1 MPEKKSFS
9 WVWAAAVLVVVQI
22 FVLGGLWQLRQR
34 ESHPAAGWDLDPQA
48 AQREAVKER
57 ESREAL
63 QNLPLP
69 TGSSRLT
76 VAGAKS
82 AAPTGEDL
90 LAQARELQSQGQLD
104 LADKLLTQ
112 ARQKEPQNQRIQVA
126 AALLAE
132 AREDTNGALGR
143 WRELIRA
150 SEPGGAVRKLALA
163 RAHLVE
169 ERIRLEQ
176 VARLREET
184 LAKQPRKLALVGV
197 QEEGSTGGGKK
208 LRWQVRAVE
217 GSGKID
223 PAKVV
228 VRVSFFERGTDGV
241 LRPGEAALP
250 RWEPAPP
257 QKAADGPRTVMAE
270 SRLSAGGQYAGY
282 VWQLYYGGELQD
294 ERVSPA
300 SLRGVLREKPRS

>member
-1 MPEKKSFS
+1 MPEQKSFS
-9 WVWAAAVLVVVQI
+9 WVWAAAVLVLVQVV
-22 FVLGGLWQLRQR
+22 VLGGLWQLRQK
-34 ESHPAAGWDLDPQA
+34 ESHPAGGWDLDPQA
-48 AQREAVKER
+48 AQREAVQER

-69 TGSSRLT
+69 AGSSRLT
-76 VAGAKS
+76 VAGAQS
-82 AAPTGEDL
+82 AAPTAEDL
-90 LAQARELQSQGQLD
+90 LVQARELQSQGQLD
-104 LADKLLTQ
+104 LADKVLGQ
-112 ARQKEPQNQRIQVA
+112 ARLKDPQNQRIQVA

-132 AREDTNGALGR
+132 AREDTAGALAR

-150 SEPGGAVRKLALA
+150 SEPSGSIRKLALA
-163 RAHLVE
+163 RAHIVE

-184 LAKQPRKLALVGV
+184 LAKQPRKLALAGV
-197 QEEGSTGGGKK
+197 QEEATSGGGKK
-208 LRWQVRAVE
+208 VGWQVRAVE

-228 VRVSFFERGTDGV
+228 VRVSFFERGSDGV
-241 LRPGEAALP
+241 LRPGETALP

-257 QKAADGPRTVMAE
+257 QKATDGARLVVAE
-270 SRLSAGGQYAGY
+270 SRPAAGSQHAGY

>member
-1 MPEKKSFS
+1 MPEKKSFT
-9 WVWAAAVLVVVQI
+9 WMWAAGVLVVVQVV
-22 FVLGGLWQLRQR
+22 VLAGLWQLRQK
-34 ESHPAAGWDLDPQA
+34 ESHPAGGWDLDPQA
-48 AQREAVKER
+48 AQREAVHER
-57 ESREAL
+57 DSREAL

-69 TGSSRLT
+69 TGASRLT
-76 VAGAKS
+76 VAGAQS
-82 AAPTGEDL
+82 GSPSGEDL
-90 LAQARELQSQGQLD
+90 LAQARELQTQGQLD

-112 ARQKEPQNQRIQVA
+112 ARQKEPQNQRVQVA

-132 AREDTNGALGR
+132 AREDTTGALAR

-184 LAKQPRKLALVGV
+184 LAKQPRKLALAGV
-197 QEEGSTGGGKK
+197 TEEASGGGKK
-208 LRWQVRAVE
+208 LGWQVRAVG
-217 GSGKID
+217 GSGKLD
-223 PAKVV
+223 PGKIV
-228 VRVSFFERGTDGV
+228 VRVSFFERGADGV
-241 LRPGEAALP
+241 LKAGASAMPQ
-250 RWEPAPP
+250 WEPAPP
-257 QKAADGPRTVMAE
+257 LQESDGIRTVTAE
-270 SRLSAGGQYAGY
+270 SRTTAGSQYAGY

-294 ERVSPA
+294 ERVTPS

>member
-1 MPEKKSFS
+1 M
-9 WVWAAAVLVVVQI
+9 
-22 FVLGGLWQLRQR
+22 RQR
-34 ESHPAAGWDLDPQA
+34 ESHPAGAWDIDPQA
-48 AQREAVKER
+48 AQQEAVKQR

-69 TGSSRLT
+69 MGSSRLT
-76 VAGAKS
+76 VVGAKL

-90 LAQARELQSQGQLD
+90 LAQARELQSQGQFD

-132 AREDTNGALGR
+132 AKEDTQGALSR

-150 SEPGGAVRKLALA
+150 SEPSGPVHKLALA

-184 LAKQPRKLALVGV
+184 LAKQPRKLALVGA
-197 QEEGSTGGGKK
+197 QEEGVTGGGKK
-208 LRWQVRAVE
+208 IRWQVRAVE
-217 GSGKID
+217 GAGKID

-228 VRVSFFERGTDGV
+228 VRVSFFERGADGV
-241 LRPGEAALP
+241 LRPGDAALP

-257 QKAADGPRTVMAE
+257 QKAAEGVRTVVAE
-270 SRLSAGGQYAGY
+270 SRLTPGGQYAGY

-294 ERVSPA
+294 ERVSPV

>member
-1 MPEKKSFS
+1 MPGQKSFS
-9 WVWAAAVLVVVQI
+9 WVWAAALLVVVQI

-34 ESHPAAGWDLDPQA
+34 ESHPAGGWDLDPQA
-48 AQREAVKER
+48 AQQEAVKER

-69 TGSSRLT
+69 AGSSRLT

-104 LADKLLTQ
+104 LADTLLTQ
-112 ARQKEPQNQRIQVA
+112 ARQKEPKNQRIQVA

-132 AREDTNGALGR
+132 AKEDTQGALSR

-150 SEPGGAVRKLALA
+150 SEPSGSVRKLALA

-197 QEEGSTGGGKK
+197 QEEGSAGGGKK

-217 GSGKID
+217 GAGKID

-257 QKAADGPRTVMAE
+257 QKAADGPRTVVAE
-270 SRLSAGGQYAGY
+270 SRLGPGGQYAGY

>member
-1 MPEKKSFS
+1 M
-9 WVWAAAVLVVVQI
+9 VLVVIQVI
-22 FVLGGLWQLRQR
+22 VLGGLWQLRQR
-34 ESHPAAGWDLDPQA
+34 ESRPESGWDLDPQA
-48 AQREAVKER
+48 AQREAVRER

-63 QNLPLP
+63 KNLPLP
-69 TGSSRLT
+69 PGTARLS
-76 VAGAKS
+76 VAGVQS
-82 AAPTGEDL
+82 ASPSAEDF

-112 ARQKEPQNQRIQVA
+112 ARQKDPQNQRIQVA

-132 AREDTNGALGR
+132 ARGDTNGALGV

-150 SEPGGAVRKLALA
+150 SEPGGAIRKLALA

-184 LAKQPRKLALVGV
+184 LAKQPRKLALTGV
-197 QEEGSTGGGKK
+197 EEAASPGGKK
-208 LRWQVRAVE
+208 VTWKIRAVRDA
-217 GSGKID
+217 GNLDAGK
-223 PAKVV
+223 VS
-228 VRVSFFERGTDGV
+228 VRVSFFERGADGV
-241 LRPGEAALP
+241 LRPSEAGLP
-250 RWEPAPP
+250 QWEPGPP
-257 QKAADGPRTVMAE
+257 LKESDGVRAVLAE
-270 SRLSAGGQYAGY
+270 SRIGAGSQYAGY

-294 ERVSPA
+294 ERVTPA

>member
-1 MPEKKSFS
+1 MQEKKSFS
-9 WVWAAAVLVVVQI
+9 WIWAAGFLVAAQVVV
-22 FVLGGLWQLRQR
+22 LAGLWQLRQR
-34 ESHPAAGWDLDPQA
+34 EGQPSGGWDLDPQA
-48 AQREAVKER
+48 VQREAAHER

-69 TGSSRLT
+69 TGTVRLT
-76 VAGAKS
+76 VSGVQA
-82 AAPTGEDL
+82 AAPTGEEL

-104 LADKLLTQ
+104 LAEKLLAQ

-132 AREDTNGALGR
+132 ARGDTNGALGR

-150 SEPGGAVRKLALA
+150 SEPGGAIRKLALA
-163 RAHLVE
+163 RAYLVE

-184 LAKQPRKLALVGV
+184 LAKQPRKLALAGV
-197 QEEGSTGGGKK
+197 TEEASPGGRK
-208 LRWQVRAVE
+208 LGWQVRAVG
-217 GSGKID
+217 GSGKLD
-223 PAKVV
+223 PGKIV
-228 VRVSFFERGTDGV
+228 VRVSFFERGADGV
-241 LRPGEAALP
+241 LKSGESAMP

-257 QKAADGPRTVMAE
+257 LKESDGIRTVTAE
-270 SRLSAGGQYAGY
+270 FRSPEGSQYAGC

-294 ERVSPA
+294 ERVTPN

>member
-1 MPEKKSFS
+1 MPEQKSFS

-34 ESHPAAGWDLDPQA
+34 EGQPAGGWDLDPQA
-48 AQREAVKER
+48 VQQEALKER

-69 TGSSRLT
+69 AGSSRLT

-104 LADKLLTQ
+104 LADKLLIQ
-112 ARQKEPQNQRIQVA
+112 ARQKEPHNQRIQVA
-126 AALLAE
+126 AALVAE
-132 AREDTNGALGR
+132 AKEDTQGALSR
-143 WRELIRA
+143 WRELIRT
-150 SEPGGAVRKLALA
+150 SEPSGSVRKLALA

-197 QEEGSTGGGKK
+197 QEEGLAGGGKK

-217 GSGKID
+217 GAGKID

-228 VRVSFFERGTDGV
+228 VRVSFFERGTDGA

-250 RWEPAPP
+250 RWEPSPP
-257 QKAADGPRTVMAE
+257 QKAAEGVRTVVAE
-270 SRLSAGGQYAGY
+270 SRLAPGGQYAGY
-282 VWQLYYGGELQD
+282 VWQLFYGEELQD

>member
-9 WVWAAAVLVVVQI
+9 WVWAAIVLVVLQLI
-22 FVLGGLWQLRQR
+22 VLGGLWQLRQR
-34 ESHPAAGWDLDPQA
+34 ESRPESGWDLDPQA
-48 AQREAVKER
+48 AQREAVRER

-69 TGSSRLT
+69 SGAARLT
-76 VAGAKS
+76 VAGAQS
-82 AAPTGEDL
+82 ASPGPEDL
-90 LAQARELQSQGQLD
+90 LGQARELQSQGQLD

-112 ARQKEPQNQRIQVA
+112 ARQKDPQNQRIQVA

-132 AREDTNGALGR
+132 ARGDTNGALGY

-150 SEPGGAVRKLALA
+150 SEPGGAIRKLALA

-184 LAKQPRKLALVGV
+184 LAKQPRKLALTGV
-197 QEEGSTGGGKK
+197 EDSVSPGGKK
-208 LRWQVRAVE
+208 ISWKIRAV
-217 GSGKID
+217 GGAGKLDAGKI
-223 PAKVV
+223 A
-228 VRVSFFERGTDGV
+228 VRVSFFERGADGV
-241 LRPGEAALP
+241 LRPSEATLP
-250 RWEPAPP
+250 QWDPGPP
-257 QKAADGPRTVMAE
+257 LKESDGVRAVRAE
-270 SRLSAGGQYAGY
+270 SRIGPGSQYSGY

-294 ERVSPA
+294 ERVTPA

>member
-9 WVWAAAVLVVVQI
+9 WVWAAGVLVAVQVV
-22 FVLGGLWQLRQR
+22 VLAGLWQLRQR
-34 ESHPAAGWDLDPQA
+34 ESHPAGGWDLDPQA
-48 AQREAVKER
+48 AEREAAHQR
-57 ESREAL
+57 DSREAL
-63 QNLPLP
+63 NNLPLP
-69 TGSSRLT
+69 TGASRLT
-76 VAGAKS
+76 VAGAQS
-82 AAPTGEDL
+82 AAPGGEDL
-90 LAQARELQSQGQLD
+90 LAQARELQSQGQLE

-132 AREDTNGALGR
+132 AREDTTGALAR

-184 LAKQPRKLALVGV
+184 LAKQPRKLALAGV
-197 QEEGSTGGGKK
+197 TEQTSGGGKK
-208 LRWQVRAVE
+208 LGWQVRAVG
-217 GSGKID
+217 GSGKLDAGKI
-223 PAKVV
+223 V
-228 VRVSFFERGTDGV
+228 VRVSFFERGSDGV
-241 LRPGEAALP
+241 LKPGESTMP
-250 RWEPAPP
+250 RWEPSPP
-257 QKAADGPRTVMAE
+257 LKESDGIRTVTAE
-270 SRLSAGGQYAGY
+270 CRVTAGNQYAGY

-294 ERVSPA
+294 ERVTPS

>member
-9 WVWAAAVLVVVQI
+9 WIWAAALLVIVQV

-34 ESHPAAGWDLDPQA
+34 EGRPSGGWDLDPQA

-69 TGSSRLT
+69 KGSSRLT
-76 VAGAKS
+76 VAGAQS

-90 LAQARELQSQGQLD
+90 LEQARELQSQGQLD
-104 LADKLLTQ
+104 LAEKLLAQ
-112 ARQKEPQNQRIQVA
+112 ARLKDPQNQRIQVA

-132 AREDTNGALGR
+132 ARQDTSGALAR

-163 RAHLVE
+163 RAHIVE

-184 LAKQPRKLALVGV
+184 LAKQPRKLALAGV
-197 QEEGSTGGGKK
+197 QEEAVPGGKK
-208 LRWQVRAVE
+208 VRWQVRAVE

-223 PAKVV
+223 AGKVL
-228 VRVSFFERGTDGV
+228 VRVSFFERGADGM

-257 QKAADGPRTVMAE
+257 QKPADGARTVSAE
-270 SRLSAGGQYAGY
+270 SRSGPGSQYVGY

>member
-9 WVWAAAVLVVVQI
+9 WVWAAIVLVVLQVI
-22 FVLGGLWQLRQR
+22 VLGGLWQLRQK
-34 ESHPAAGWDLDPQA
+34 ESRLESGWDLDPQA
-48 AQREAVKER
+48 AQREAVRER

-69 TGSSRLT
+69 AGAARLT
-76 VAGAKS
+76 VVGAQS
-82 AAPTGEDL
+82 ASPGPEDL
-90 LAQARELQSQGQLD
+90 LGQARELQSQGQLE
-104 LADKLLTQ
+104 LAEKLLSQ
-112 ARQKEPQNQRIQVA
+112 ARQKDPQNQRIQVA

-132 AREDTNGALGR
+132 ARGDTSGALGN

-150 SEPGGAVRKLALA
+150 SEPGGAIRKLALA

-184 LAKQPRKLALVGV
+184 LAKQPRKLALTGV
-197 QEEGSTGGGKK
+197 EESASPGGKK
-208 LRWQVRAVE
+208 VVWKVRAV
-217 GSGKID
+217 GGAGKLDAGKI
-223 PAKVV
+223 A
-228 VRVSFFERGTDGV
+228 VRVSFFERGADGV
-241 LRPGEAALP
+241 LRPGEAVLP
-250 RWEPAPP
+250 HWEPGPP
-257 QKAADGPRTVMAE
+257 LKEGDGVRTVLAE
-270 SRLSAGGQYAGY
+270 SRIGPGSQYAGY

-294 ERVSPA
+294 ERVTPA

>member
-1 MPEKKSFS
+1 MAEKKSFS
-9 WVWAAAVLVVVQI
+9 WVGAAFVLVVIQI
-22 FVLGGLWQLRQR
+22 LVLGGLWQLRQR
-34 ESHPAAGWDLDPQA
+34 ESRPESGWDLDPQA
-48 AQREAVKER
+48 AQREAVHER

-69 TGSSRLT
+69 SGAGRLT
-76 VAGAKS
+76 VAGAQS
-82 AAPTGEDL
+82 ASPSAEDL
-90 LAQARELQSQGQLD
+90 LAQARQLQSQGQLD
-104 LADKLLTQ
+104 LADKLLGQ
-112 ARQKEPQNQRIQVA
+112 ARQKDPKNQRIQVA

-132 AREDTNGALGR
+132 ARDDTTGALGY

-150 SEPGGAVRKLALA
+150 SEPGGSIRKLALA

-184 LAKQPRKLALVGV
+184 LAKQPRKLALTGV
-197 QEEGSTGGGKK
+197 EESASPGGKK
-208 LRWQVRAVE
+208 ISWKVRAV
-217 GSGKID
+217 GGAGKLDAGKI
-223 PAKVV
+223 A
-228 VRVSFFERGTDGV
+228 VRVSFFERGADGV

-250 RWEPAPP
+250 QWEPGPP
-257 QKAADGPRTVMAE
+257 LKEGDGGRAVRAERRTG
-270 SRLSAGGQYAGY
+270 AGSQYAGY

-294 ERVSPA
+294 ERVTPA

>member
-1 MPEKKSFS
+1 MTEKKSFS
-9 WVWAAAVLVVVQI
+9 WIWAAGFLVAAQVVVLV
-22 FVLGGLWQLRQR
+22 GLWQLRQR
-34 ESHPAAGWDLDPQA
+34 ENQPSGGWDLDPQA
-48 AQREAVKER
+48 AQREAAHER

-69 TGSSRLT
+69 PGTARLT
-76 VAGAKS
+76 VSGAQA
-82 AAPTGEDL
+82 AAPTTEEL
-90 LAQARELQSQGQLD
+90 LAQVRVLQAQGQLE

-132 AREDTNGALGR
+132 AREDTNGALAR

-150 SEPGGAVRKLALA
+150 SELGGAVRKLALA

-184 LAKQPRKLALVGV
+184 LAKQPRKLALAGV
-197 QEEGSTGGGKK
+197 KEEVSAGGKK
-208 LRWQVRAVE
+208 IGWQVRAV
-217 GSGKID
+217 GGAGKLDPGKI
-223 PAKVV
+223 V
-228 VRVSFFERGTDGV
+228 VRVSFFERGADGV
-241 LRPGEAALP
+241 LKPGNSAMP

-257 QKAADGPRTVMAE
+257 LQEGDGVRTVGAE
-270 SRLSAGGQYAGY
+270 FRVPEGSQYAGY

-294 ERVSPA
+294 ERVTPN

>member
-9 WVWAAAVLVVVQI
+9 WVWAAGVLITAQIVV
-22 FVLGGLWQLRQR
+22 LLGLWQLRQR
-34 ESHPAAGWDLDPQA
+34 ESQPAGGWDLDPQA
-48 AQREAVKER
+48 AQREAVHER
-57 ESREAL
+57 DSREAMK
-63 QNLPLP
+63 NLPLP
-69 TGSSRLT
+69 GGTARLT
-76 VAGAKS
+76 VAGAQA
-82 AAPTGEDL
+82 AAPSGEEL
-90 LAQARELQSQGQLD
+90 LAQARELQAQGQLD
-104 LADKLLTQ
+104 LAEKLLTQ

-150 SEPGGAVRKLALA
+150 SESGGAIRKLALA

-184 LAKQPRKLALVGV
+184 LAKQPRKLALAGV
-197 QEEGSTGGGKK
+197 TEEVSPAGKK
-208 LRWQVRAVE
+208 LGWQVRVVG
-217 GSGKID
+217 GSGKLD
-223 PAKVV
+223 PSKIV
-228 VRVSFFERGTDGV
+228 VRVSFFERGADGV
-241 LRPGEAALP
+241 LRPGQSALP
-250 RWEPAPP
+250 KWESGPP
-257 QKAADGPRTVMAE
+257 LRENDGVRTVTAE
-270 SRLSAGGQYAGY
+270 CRRTDGSQYAGY

-294 ERVSPA
+294 ERVTPN

>member
-1 MPEKKSFS
+1 MPEKKSLS
-9 WVWAAAVLVVVQI
+9 WVWAAGVLVAVQVAVLV
-22 FVLGGLWQLRQR
+22 GLWQLRQR
-34 ESHPAAGWDLDPQA
+34 ESHPAGGWDLDPQA
-48 AQREAVKER
+48 AQQEAVKER

-69 TGSSRLT
+69 TGASRLT

-82 AAPTGEDL
+82 AAPSGEEL

-104 LADKLLTQ
+104 LAEKLLNQ

-132 AREDTNGALGR
+132 AREDTSEALAR

-150 SEPGGAVRKLALA
+150 SEPGGAIRKLAHA

-169 ERIRLEQ
+169 EKIRLEQ

-184 LAKQPRKLALVGV
+184 LAKQPRKLALAGV
-197 QEEGSTGGGKK
+197 TEEVFTTGKK
-208 LRWQVRAVE
+208 IGWQVRAVG
-217 GSGKID
+217 GSGKLDSSKI
-223 PAKVV
+223 V
-228 VRVSFFERGTDGV
+228 VRISFFERGADGV
-241 LRPGEAALP
+241 LQPGPSALP
-250 RWEPAPP
+250 RWEGSPP
-257 QKAADGPRTVMAE
+257 LKESDGIRTVTAE
-270 SRLSAGGQYAGY
+270 CRVTAGHQYAGY

-294 ERVSPA
+294 ERVMPS

>member
-1 MPEKKSFS
+1 MPDKKTFS

-34 ESHPAAGWDLDPQA
+34 ESHPAGGWDLDPQA
-48 AQREAVKER
+48 AQREAMKER

-69 TGSSRLT
+69 TGGSRLT
-76 VAGAKS
+76 VAAAKS

-104 LADKLLTQ
+104 LADKLLAQ
-112 ARQKEPQNQRIQVA
+112 ARQKEPQNQRLQVA

-132 AREDTNGALGR
+132 AREDTQGALSR

-150 SEPGGAVRKLALA
+150 SEPGGSVRKLALA
-163 RAHLVE
+163 RAHIVE
-169 ERIRLEQ
+169 EKIRLEQ

-197 QEEGSTGGGKK
+197 QEEAVGGGKK

-217 GSGKID
+217 GSGKVD

-241 LRPGEAALP
+241 LRPGQPALP

-257 QKAADGPRTVMAE
+257 QKAADGARTVVAE
-270 SRLSAGGQYAGY
+270 SRLASGGQYVGY
-282 VWQLYYGGELQD
+282 VWQLYYSGELQD